1 MTNAEKYK
9 SDYDRFE
16 GFNKFCNSHECITC
30 PIITLGIKEP
40 CELMATL
47 KGCIF
52 VSHRSISYPNFFDDM
67 FQGTPHA

>member
-16 GFNKFCNSHECITC
+16 GFNKFCNSHECINC

-40 CELMATL
+40 CKKVWLTL
-47 KGCIF
+47 QAEEETVKE
-52 VSHRSISYPNFFDDM
+52 HERKNNNE
-67 FQGTPHA
+67 Q

>member
-40 CELMATL
+40 CKKVWLTL
-47 KGCIF
+47 QVEEEETVKE
-52 VSHRSISYPNFFDDM
+52 HERKNNNE
-67 FQGTPHA
+67 Q